1 MKRRRI
7 LAQLYAARESAPGQF
22 RAAAVALAVSA
33 LSVVGAFATVAERQ
47 APAIDQVALIESIA
61 LSPSIGSEAESPAFV
76 REERIERGD
85 TVARLLERLG
95 VDDDQAFEFIRTRPE
110 AAALSSQLRP
120 GKTVSV
126 RTSAEGRL
134 LRLDFPLNAKVA
146 ALIIERQG
154 EAGALGVS
162 ERDIALEAR
171 VLMASGEIRSSLFA
185 ATDAIG
191 LPDSVTT
198 QLADL
203 FSGDIDFHRDLR
215 RGDRFA
221 LVYEMDYADGSPVRA
236 GRILAAEF
244 VNQSRVHRA
253 FRYRASTGQE
263 SYYGEDGKSIR
274 KAFLRSPLEFSR
286 VTSGFA
292 MRFHPVLR
300 KWRAHNGIDY
310 GASIGTRVR
319 TTADGVVEF
328 AGRKNGYGNVVV
340 VKHAGRYSTLY
351 AHLNGFSPAARR
363 GARVA
368 QGDVIGYV
376 GATGLVTGPHLHYE
390 FRVDGQYRNPLA
402 MALPNAAPL
411 AAPEIAAYREQV
423 EPLLSRLN
431 LIRSG
436 SLALLD

>member
-1 MKRRRI
+1 
-7 LAQLYAARESAPGQF
+7 
-22 RAAAVALAVSA
+22 
-33 LSVVGAFATVAERQ
+33 
-47 APAIDQVALIESIA
+47 
-61 LSPSIGSEAESPAFV
+61 
-76 REERIERGD
+76 
-85 TVARLLERLG
+85 
-95 VDDDQAFEFIRTRPE
+95 
-110 AAALSSQLRP
+110 
-120 GKTVSV
+120 
-126 RTSAEGRL
+126 
-134 LRLDFPLNAKVA
+134 
-146 ALIIERQG
+146 
-154 EAGALGVS
+154 
-162 ERDIALEAR
+162 
-171 VLMASGEIRSSLFA
+171 
-185 ATDAIG
+185 
-191 LPDSVTT
+191 
-198 QLADL
+198 
-203 FSGDIDFHRDLR
+203 
-215 RGDRFA
+215 
-221 LVYEMDYADGSPVRA
+221 
-236 GRILAAEF
+236 
-244 VNQSRVHRA
+244 
-253 FRYRASTGQE
+253 
-263 SYYGEDGKSIR
+263 DGKSIR